1 MEYKSKEV
9 YYQDLENR
17 AALPEGFRCS
27 TLPIEFM
34 PAEKPGKA
42 KMNLSLILLNEVTKN
57 FGACFTSNSF
67 AGAPVLIGRKRL
79 SEESIRGVLIN
90 NKIAN
95 VGVSEGVD
103 DALGLLTELAG
114 QIHCAPEALLPASTG
129 IIGWR
134 LPVREMKA
142 TLPELAAGLKP
153 GSILPVAEAVMT
165 TDTFAKI
172 RRVDVG
178 SGSILG
184 IAKGAG
190 MIEPNL
196 ATMLVFIM
204 TDLHVERSELRS
216 TLSRC
221 VSRTF
226 NRITIDGDQSTSDMA
241 LILSS
246 GLRGPVGAGEFEEAL
261 FLLCSKLAA
270 DIIRSGEGV
279 AHVIHLKIVS
289 GLPER
294 LVIGAGKNLLN
305 SPLVKTA
312 VYGNDPN
319 VGRILSALGDYLG
332 NNGTVL
338 DTENLSVHLGGIELY
353 ANGGFRLDRGKE
365 DKLSQY
371 LKECSFD
378 PAVKGYPQHERSVE
392 LEILMGKGGTSYEFL
407 GTDLSYEYIRENAEY
422 RS

>member
-1 MEYKSKEV
+1 MEYRSKEA
-9 YYQDLENR
+9 YYHDIKKR
-17 AALPEGFRCS
+17 AVLPEGFLCS

-34 PAEKPGKA
+34 PAEKSGKA
-42 KMNLSLILLNEVTKN
+42 KMNLSLILLAEPTKK

-67 AGAPVLIGRKRL
+67 PGASVLIGRKRL
-79 SEESIRGVLIN
+79 SGESIRGVLIN

-95 VGVSEGVD
+95 VGVSGGVD
-103 DALGLLTELAG
+103 DSLGLLAELAG
-114 QIHCAPEALLPASTG
+114 HIPCASESLLSASTG

-134 LPVREMKA
+134 LPVKEMKA
-142 TLPELAAGLKP
+142 TLPGLAAGLKP
-153 GSILPVAEAVMT
+153 GSILPVAEAIMT
-165 TDTFAKI
+165 TDSFAKI
-172 RRVDVG
+172 RKINVG

-204 TDLHVERSELRS
+204 TDLHVKREELRS

-246 GLRGPVGAGEFEEAL
+246 GLKGPVGAENFEEAL
-261 FLLCSKLAA
+261 FSLCSELAA

-279 AHVIHLKIVS
+279 AHVIHLKLVS
-289 GLPER
+289 ELPEK

-332 NNGTVL
+332 NSGVAI
-338 DTENLSVHLGGIELY
+338 DTEELSVRLGGIELY
-353 ANGGFRLDRGKE
+353 ANGGFRLDRSKE
-365 DKLSQY
+365 EKLSHY

-392 LEILMGKGGTSYEFL
+392 LEILMGKGARSYEFL
-407 GTDLSYEYIRENAEY
+407 GADLSYEYIRENAEY

>member
-1 MEYKSKEV
+1 MEYKSREA
-9 YYQDLENR
+9 YYQDLKKR
-17 AALPEGFRCS
+17 AVMPEGFLCS
-27 TLPIEFM
+27 TLPIEFI

-42 KMNLSLILLNEVTKN
+42 KMNLSLILLEEATKN
-57 FGACFTSNSF
+57 FTACFTSNSF
-67 AGAPVLIGRKRL
+67 PGAPVLIGRKRL
-79 SEESIRGVLIN
+79 SGESIRGVLIN

-95 VGVSEGVD
+95 VGVSGGVD
-103 DALGLLTELAG
+103 DSLGLLTELAAH
-114 QIHCAPEALLPASTG
+114 IPCTAESLLPASTG

-134 LPVREMKA
+134 LPVKSMKTA
-142 TLPELAAGLKP
+142 LPGLAAGLKP
-153 GSILPVAEAVMT
+153 GSILPVAEAIMT
-165 TDTFAKI
+165 TDSFAKI
-172 RRVDVG
+172 RKINVG

-204 TDLHVERSELRS
+204 TDLYVGRKELQA

-221 VSRTF
+221 ASRTF
-226 NRITIDGDQSTSDMA
+226 NRLTIDGDQSTSDMA
-241 LILSS
+241 VILSS
-246 GLRGPVGAGEFEEAL
+246 GLKGSVDENKFDEAL
-261 FLLCSKLAA
+261 FSLCNKLAD
-270 DIIRSGEGV
+270 DIVRSGEGT
-279 AHVIHLKIVS
+279 AHVIHLKLVS
-289 GLPER
+289 ELPEK

-312 VYGNDPN
+312 IYGNDPN

-332 NNGTVL
+332 NAGVTV
-338 DTENLSVHLGGIELY
+338 DTDNLSVYMGGVELY
-353 ANGGFRLDRGKE
+353 AKGGFRLNRDKE
-365 DKLSQY
+365 EKLAQY

-392 LEILMGKGGTSYEFL
+392 LEIYLGKRARTFEFL
-407 GTDLSYEYIRENAEY
+407 GADLSYEYIRENAEY

>member
-1 MEYKSKEV
+1 MEYKSKEA
-9 YYQDLENR
+9 YYRDLSKR
-17 AALPEGFRCS
+17 AALPEGFLCS

-42 KMNLSLILLNEVTKN
+42 KMNLSLIFLEEATKN

-67 AGAPVLIGRKRL
+67 PGAPVLIGRKRL
-79 SEESIRGVLIN
+79 SGESIRGVLIN

-95 VGVSEGVD
+95 VGVSGGVD
-103 DALGLLTELAG
+103 DSLELLAELAG
-114 QIHCAPEALLPASTG
+114 HIPCASEALLSASTG

-134 LPVREMKA
+134 LPVKEMKA
-142 TLPELAAGLKP
+142 ALPELAAGLRP

-172 RRVDVG
+172 RKVNAG
-178 SGSILG
+178 SGSIVG

-204 TDLHVERSELRS
+204 TDLHVKREELRS
-216 TLSRC
+216 TFSRC

-246 GLRGPVGAGEFEEAL
+246 GLKGAVGAEKFEEAL
-261 FLLCSKLAA
+261 FSLCSKLAA
-270 DIIRSGEGV
+270 DIVRSGEGV
-279 AHVIHLKIVS
+279 AHVIHLKLVS
-289 GLPER
+289 ELPEKIV
-294 LVIGAGKNLLN
+294 LGAGKNLIN

-319 VGRILSALGDYLG
+319 VGRILNSLGDYLG
-332 NNGTVL
+332 NSGVAIDN
-338 DTENLSVHLGGIELY
+338 ENLSVHLGGIEIY
-353 ANGGFRLDRGKE
+353 ANGGFCLDSDKE
-365 DKLSQY
+365 EKLSHY
-371 LKECSFD
+371 LKECSFE

-392 LEILMGKGGTSYEFL
+392 LEILLGKGGRSYEFL
-407 GTDLSYEYIRENAEY
+407 GADLSFEYIRENAEY

>member
-1 MEYKSKEV
+1 MEYKSKEA
-9 YYQDLENR
+9 YYQDLTKR
-17 AALPEGFRCS
+17 AALPEGFLCS

-34 PAEKPGKA
+34 PAEKSGKA
-42 KMNLSLILLNEVTKN
+42 KMNLSLILLEEATKT

-67 AGAPVLIGRKRL
+67 PGAPVLIGRKRL
-79 SEESIRGVLIN
+79 SGESIRGVLIN

-95 VGVSEGVD
+95 VGVSGGVD
-103 DALGLLTELAG
+103 DSLGLLAELAG
-114 QIHCAPEALLPASTG
+114 HIPCAPESLLSASTG

-134 LPVREMKA
+134 LPVKA
-142 TLPELAAGLKP
+142 MEAALPGLAAGLKP
-153 GSILPVAEAVMT
+153 ASILPVAEAIMT
-165 TDTFAKI
+165 TDSFAKI
-172 RRVDVG
+172 RKINIG

-204 TDLHVERSELRS
+204 TDLHVKREELRS
-216 TLSRC
+216 MLSRC

-246 GLRGPVGAGEFEEAL
+246 GLKGPVGAEVFEEAL
-261 FLLCSKLAA
+261 FSLCSKLAA

-279 AHVIHLKIVS
+279 AHVIHLKLVS
-289 GLPER
+289 ELPEK

-332 NNGTVL
+332 NSGVAI
-338 DTENLSVHLGGIELY
+338 DTKKLSVHLGGIELY
-353 ANGGFRLDRGKE
+353 ANGGFRLDCNKE
-365 DKLSQY
+365 KKISHY

-392 LEILMGKGGTSYEFL
+392 LEIYLGKGGRSYEFL
-407 GTDLSYEYIRENAEY
+407 GADLSYEYIRENAEY

>member
-1 MEYKSKEV
+1 MEYMSKES
-9 YYQDLENR
+9 YYLDLKKR
-17 AALPEGFRCS
+17 AALPEGFLCS
-27 TLPIEFM
+27 TLPIEFT
-34 PAEKPGKA
+34 PAEKSGKA
-42 KMNLSLILLNEVTKN
+42 KMNLSLILLEEATKN

-67 AGAPVLIGRKRL
+67 PGAPVLIGRKRL
-79 SEESIRGVLIN
+79 SGESIRGVLIN

-103 DALGLLTELAG
+103 DSLGLLAELAG
-114 QIHCAPEALLPASTG
+114 HIPCAAELLFSASTG

-134 LPVREMKA
+134 LPVEAMKA
-142 TLPELAAGLKP
+142 ALPGLAAGLKP

-165 TDTFAKI
+165 TDSFAKI
-172 RRVDVG
+172 RKIKVG

-204 TDLHVERSELRS
+204 TDLQVKREELRS
-216 TLSRC
+216 MLSRC
-221 VSRTF
+221 VTRTF

-246 GLRGPVGAGEFEEAL
+246 GLKGSVGAENFEEAL
-261 FLLCSKLAA
+261 FSLCSELAA
-270 DIIRSGEGV
+270 DIVRSGEGV
-279 AHVIHLKIVS
+279 AHVIHLNLVS
-289 GLPER
+289 ELPEQ

-332 NNGTVL
+332 NSGAAI
-338 DTENLSVHLGGIELY
+338 DTKELSVSMGGIELY
-353 ANGGFRLDRGKE
+353 ARGGFRLDRSKE
-365 DKLSQY
+365 EKLSHY

-392 LEILMGKGGTSYEFL
+392 LEILMGKGGRSYEFL
-407 GTDLSYEYIRENAEY
+407 GADLSYEYIRENAEY